1 MIIKWSDDLNI
12 GIEKIDKQHKEIF
25 TQSNYFLKKIKED
38 KDNPTELKSNIEDLF
53 YFLTDYFITHFNDE
67 ERLQQKYNY
76 PRYEQHKKVHK
87 NFIERINQIKYSFW
101 NEDHD
106 IDYLKHEIKDE
117 ILVWLKD
124 HIIKEDRLISEYIK
138 EQ

>member
-12 GIEKIDKQHKEIF
+12 GIEKIDQQHKEIF

-38 KDNPTELKSNIEDLF
+38 KDNPAELKSNIEDLF
-53 YFLTDYFITHFNDE
+53 YFLTDYFVTHFNDE

-76 PRYEQHKKVHK
+76 PRYEQHKKVHH